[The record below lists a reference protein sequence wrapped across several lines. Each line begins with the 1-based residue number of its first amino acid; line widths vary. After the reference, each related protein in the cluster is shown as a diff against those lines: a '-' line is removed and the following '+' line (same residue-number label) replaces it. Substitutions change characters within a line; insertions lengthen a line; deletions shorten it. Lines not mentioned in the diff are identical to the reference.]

1 VAHNDPRHCCL
12 GRCLD
17 LRSTSE
23 ERVGEFA
30 GTAADVADQELHLC
44 KFISGDV
51 CIDKKL
57 SVVGGD
63 HNRLTFN
70 SLRMIFPV
78 SRLDVSIPSTESGN
92 DVGSVA
98 KGK

>member
-1 VAHNDPRHCCL
+1 MA
-12 GRCLD
+12 
-17 LRSTSE
+17 
-23 ERVGEFA
+23 ERVGKFA
-30 GTAADVADQELHLC
+30 GTAADAAGDELHLC
-44 KFISGDV
+44 KFMSDDV
-51 CIDKKL
+51 CIAEKL
-57 SVVGGD
+57 SVVRGD

-92 DVGSVA
+92 DAGSVA

>member
-1 VAHNDPRHCCL
+1 MA
-12 GRCLD
+12 
-17 LRSTSE
+17 
-23 ERVGEFA
+23 ERAMEFA
-30 GTAADVADQELHLC
+30 GTAAGAAGDELHLC
-44 KFISGDV
+44 KFISDDV

-57 SVVGGD
+57 SVVRGD

-70 SLRMIFPV
+70 SLRMIFPA